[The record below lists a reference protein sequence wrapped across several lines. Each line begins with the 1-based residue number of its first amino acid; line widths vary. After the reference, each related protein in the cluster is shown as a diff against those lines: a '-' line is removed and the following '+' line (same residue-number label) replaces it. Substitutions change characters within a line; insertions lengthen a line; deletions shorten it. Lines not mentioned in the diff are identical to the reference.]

1 MGKNVAVSGYYGFDN
16 FGDEAILTCIVDHLR
31 SRGSNVAVIS
41 NNPKKT
47 ASMMQVFSVKN
58 FNLLA
63 VFALLAN
70 SDVLISGGG
79 SLLQG
84 VTSFKSLLY
93 YSLVIKMAQLLG
105 KKVIIFA
112 QGIGPLQKE
121 RSEKIVRG
129 LLEKADLITVRDEKS
144 LERVKNWGLKATLVN
159 DPVFSLDLPKHEA
172 DSGIVGVQLRDCK
185 TMNDILLNR
194 LADKIVSEFP
204 DKKIELYAFQKS
216 VDLKICKMFEKM
228 LKLRNPEIQT
238 EILHSLSQI
247 DFIIKISKL
256 DYMIAM
262 RFHAVLVALK
272 AGVRTL
278 AINYDTKVMKL
289 AYEALVPILTMNG
302 DDDYD
307 EAFTKM
313 RNLDT
318 KRLLAYAN
326 NKPFEW
332 NVFDPFIS

>member
-1 MGKNVAVSGYYGFDN
+1 MGKNVALSGYYGFDN
-16 FGDEAILTCIVDHLR
+16 FGDEAILACIVDHLR

-47 ASMMQVFSVKN
+47 SAMFQVFSVKN
-58 FNLLA
+58 FNILA

-79 SLLQG
+79 SLLQD

-172 DSGIVGVQLRDCK
+172 DSGIIGVQLRDCK

-272 AGVRTL
+272 CGVKTL

-289 AYEALVPILTMNG
+289 AYEALIPILTMNG

-307 EAFTKM
+307 EAFAKM
-313 RNLDT
+313 KNLDK
-318 KRLLAYAN
+318 KRIMDFAN

-332 NVFDPFIS
+332 NIFDPLIS

>member
-16 FGDEAILTCIVDHLR
+16 FGDEAILACIVDHLR

-47 ASMMQVFSVKN
+47 SAMLQVFSVKN
-58 FNLLA
+58 FNLFA
-63 VFALLAN
+63 VLTLLAN

-79 SLLQG
+79 SLLQD

-93 YSLVIKMAQLLG
+93 YSLIIKLAQMLG

-121 RSEKIVRG
+121 RSEKIVKG

-144 LERVKNWGLKATLVN
+144 LERVKNWGLNATLVN
-159 DPVFSLDLPKHEA
+159 DPVFSLDLPRHEE
-172 DSGIVGVQLRDCK
+172 DSGIVGIQLRDCK
-185 TMNDILLNR
+185 TMNDVLLNR
-194 LADKIVSEFP
+194 LADQIISEFP

-216 VDLKICKMFEKM
+216 VDLKICKIFEKM

-238 EILHSLSQI
+238 EILHSLSQV

-272 AGVRTL
+272 CGVKTL

-289 AYEALVPILTMNG
+289 AYEALIPILTMNG

-307 EAFTKM
+307 EAFAKM
-313 RNLDT
+313 KNLDK
-318 KRLLAYAN
+318 KRIMDFSN

>member
-79 SLLQG
+79 SLLQD

-159 DPVFSLDLPKHEA
+159 DPVFSLDLPKHET

-216 VDLKICKMFEKM
+216 VDLKICKIFEKM

-307 EAFTKM
+307 EAFAKM

>member
-16 FGDEAILTCIVDHLR
+16 FGDDAILSCIVERLR
-31 SRGSNVAVIS
+31 SVGSNVAVIS

-47 ASMMQVFSVKN
+47 SRMYQVFSVKN

-79 SLLQG
+79 SLLQD

-93 YSLVIKMAQLLG
+93 YSLVIRLALAMN
-105 KKVIIFA
+105 KKVVIFA
-112 QGIGPLQKE
+112 QGIGPLKSE
-121 RSEKIVRG
+121 SSEKMVKDILSKV
-129 LLEKADLITVRDEKS
+129 DLITVRDEKS
-144 LERVKNWGLKATLVN
+144 LERVKNWGLNATLVN
-159 DPVFSLDLPKHEA
+159 DPVFSLDLPQHEES
-172 DSGIVGVQLRDCK
+172 SGVIGVQLRDCK
-185 TMNDILLNR
+185 TMNDVLLNK
-194 LADKIVSEFP
+194 LADQIVSEFP

-216 VDLKICKMFEKM
+216 IDLKLCKMFEKM

-247 DFIIKISKL
+247 DFIIKISQL

-262 RFHAVLVALK
+262 RFHAVLVAIK
-272 AGVRTL
+272 CGVKTL
-278 AINYDTKVMKL
+278 AINYDVKVMKI
-289 AYEALVPILTMNG
+289 AYDALIPILTMNG

-307 EAFTKM
+307 AAFEKM
-313 RNLDT
+313 KALD
-318 KRLLAYAN
+318 KNKLLAFSN
-326 NKPFEW
+326 SKPFEW
-332 NVFDPFIS
+332 NLFDSILS

>member
-1 MGKNVAVSGYYGFDN
+1 MGKNVALSGYYGFDN
-16 FGDEAILTCIVDHLR
+16 FGDEAILACIVDHLR

-47 ASMMQVFSVKN
+47 SAMFQVFSVKN
-58 FNLLA
+58 FNILA

-79 SLLQG
+79 SLLQD

-129 LLEKADLITVRDEKS
+129 ILEKADLITVRDEKS

-172 DSGIVGVQLRDCK
+172 DSGIIGVQLRDCK

-272 AGVRTL
+272 CGVKTL

-289 AYEALVPILTMNG
+289 AYEALIPILTMNG

-307 EAFTKM
+307 EAFAKM
-313 RNLDT
+313 KNLDK
-318 KRLLAYAN
+318 KRIMDFAN

-332 NVFDPFIS
+332 NIFDPLIS

>member
-1 MGKNVAVSGYYGFDN
+1 MGKNVAISGYYGFDN
-16 FGDEAILTCIVDHLR
+16 FGDEAILACLVDHLR

-47 ASMMQVFSVKN
+47 SSMFQVFSVKN

-70 SDVLISGGG
+70 SEVLISGGG
-79 SLLQG
+79 SLLQD

-93 YSLVIKMAQLLG
+93 YSIVIKIALAMN

-112 QGIGPLQKE
+112 QGIGPLQSE
-121 RSEKIVRG
+121 RSEKIVKEI
-129 LLEKADLITVRDEKS
+129 LSKASLITVRDEKS
-144 LERVKNWGLKATLVN
+144 LERVKNWGLNASLVN
-159 DPVFSLDLPKHEA
+159 DPVFSLDLPQHEE

-185 TMNDILLNR
+185 TMNDLLLNQ
-194 LADKIVSEFP
+194 LADKIVNEFP

-216 VDLKICKMFEKM
+216 VDLKICKIFEKM

-238 EILHSLSQI
+238 EILHSLSQV

-262 RFHAVLVALK
+262 RFHAVLVAIK
-272 AGVRTL
+272 CGVKTL
-278 AINYDTKVMKL
+278 AINYDAKVMKL
-289 AYEALVPILTMNG
+289 AYEALIPILTMNG

-307 EAFTKM
+307 AAFEKM
-313 RNLDT
+313 KALN
-318 KRLLAYAN
+318 KNKLLNFAN

-332 NVFDPFIS
+332 GLFDPLIS

>member
-1 MGKNVAVSGYYGFDN
+1 MGKNVALSGYYGFDN
-16 FGDEAILTCIVDHLR
+16 FGDEAILACIVDHLR

-47 ASMMQVFSVKN
+47 SAMFQVFSVKN
-58 FNLLA
+58 FNILA

-79 SLLQG
+79 SLLQD

-144 LERVKNWGLKATLVN
+144 LERVKKWGLKATLVN

-172 DSGIVGVQLRDCK
+172 DSGIIGVQLRDCK

-272 AGVRTL
+272 CGVKTL

-289 AYEALVPILTMNG
+289 AYEALIPILTMNG

-307 EAFTKM
+307 EAFAKM
-313 RNLDT
+313 KNLDK
-318 KRLLAYAN
+318 KRIMDFAN

-332 NVFDPFIS
+332 NIFDPLIS

>member
-79 SLLQG
+79 SLLQD

-159 DPVFSLDLPKHEA
+159 DPVFSLDLPKHET

-216 VDLKICKMFEKM
+216 VDLKICKIFEKM

>member
-1 MGKNVAVSGYYGFDN
+1 MGKNVALSGYYGFDN
-16 FGDEAILTCIVDHLR
+16 FGDEAILACIVDHLR

-47 ASMMQVFSVKN
+47 SAMFQVFSVKN
-58 FNLLA
+58 FNILA

-79 SLLQG
+79 SLLQD

-272 AGVRTL
+272 CGVKTL

-289 AYEALVPILTMNG
+289 AYEALIPILTMNG

-307 EAFTKM
+307 EAFAKM
-313 RNLDT
+313 KNLDK
-318 KRLLAYAN
+318 KRIMDFAN

-332 NVFDPFIS
+332 NIFDPLIS

>member
-79 SLLQG
+79 SLLQD

>member
-79 SLLQG
+79 SLLQD

-121 RSEKIVRG
+121 RS
-129 LLEKADLITVRDEKS
+129 
-144 LERVKNWGLKATLVN
+144 
-159 DPVFSLDLPKHEA
+159 
-172 DSGIVGVQLRDCK
+172 
-185 TMNDILLNR
+185 
-194 LADKIVSEFP
+194 
-204 DKKIELYAFQKS
+204 
-216 VDLKICKMFEKM
+216 
-228 LKLRNPEIQT
+228 
-238 EILHSLSQI
+238 
-247 DFIIKISKL
+247 
-256 DYMIAM
+256 
-262 RFHAVLVALK
+262 
-272 AGVRTL
+272 
-278 AINYDTKVMKL
+278 
-289 AYEALVPILTMNG
+289 
-302 DDDYD
+302 
-307 EAFTKM
+307 
-313 RNLDT
+313 
-318 KRLLAYAN
+318 
-326 NKPFEW
+326 
-332 NVFDPFIS
+332 

>member
-1 MGKNVAVSGYYGFDN
+1 MGKNVALSGYYGFDN

-79 SLLQG
+79 SLLQD

-144 LERVKNWGLKATLVN
+144 LERVKKWGLKATLVN

-272 AGVRTL
+272 CGVKTL

-289 AYEALVPILTMNG
+289 AYEALIPILTMNG

-307 EAFTKM
+307 EAFAKM
-313 RNLDT
+313 KNLDK
-318 KRLLAYAN
+318 KRIMDFAN

-332 NVFDPFIS
+332 NIFDPLIS

>member
-79 SLLQG
+79 SLLQD

-159 DPVFSLDLPKHEA
+159 DPIFSLDLPKHET

>member
-79 SLLQG
+79 SLLQD

-159 DPVFSLDLPKHEA
+159 DPVFSLDLPKHET

-194 LADKIVSEFP
+194 LADKIVREFP

>member
-16 FGDEAILTCIVDHLR
+16 FGDEAILACIVDHLR

-47 ASMMQVFSVKN
+47 SAMFQVFSVKN
-58 FNLLA
+58 FNILA

-79 SLLQG
+79 SLLQD

-172 DSGIVGVQLRDCK
+172 DSGIIGVQLRDCK

-272 AGVRTL
+272 CGVKTL

-289 AYEALVPILTMNG
+289 AYEALIPILTMNG

-307 EAFTKM
+307 EAFAKM
-313 RNLDT
+313 KNLDK
-318 KRLLAYAN
+318 KRIMDFAN

-332 NVFDPFIS
+332 NIFDPLIS

>member
-16 FGDEAILTCIVDHLR
+16 FGDEAILACIVDHLR

-47 ASMMQVFSVKN
+47 SAMFQVFSVKN
-58 FNLLA
+58 FNILA

-79 SLLQG
+79 SLLQD

-272 AGVRTL
+272 CGVKTL

-289 AYEALVPILTMNG
+289 AYEALIPILTMNG

-307 EAFTKM
+307 EAFAKM
-313 RNLDT
+313 KNLDK
-318 KRLLAYAN
+318 KRIMDFAN

-332 NVFDPFIS
+332 NIFDPLIS

>member
-1 MGKNVAVSGYYGFDN
+1 MGKNVALSGYYGFDN
-16 FGDEAILTCIVDHLR
+16 FGDEAILACIVDHLR

-47 ASMMQVFSVKN
+47 SAMFQVFSVKN
-58 FNLLA
+58 FNILA

-79 SLLQG
+79 SLLQD

-144 LERVKNWGLKATLVN
+144 LERVKKWGLKATLVN

-272 AGVRTL
+272 CGVKTL

-289 AYEALVPILTMNG
+289 AYEALIPILTMNG

-307 EAFTKM
+307 EAFAKM
-313 RNLDT
+313 KNLDK
-318 KRLLAYAN
+318 KRIMDFAN

-332 NVFDPFIS
+332 NIFDPLIS

>member
-16 FGDEAILTCIVDHLR
+16 FGDEAILACIVDHLR

-47 ASMMQVFSVKN
+47 SAMFQVFSVKN
-58 FNLLA
+58 FNILA

-79 SLLQG
+79 SLLQD

-144 LERVKNWGLKATLVN
+144 LERVKKWGLKATLVN

-172 DSGIVGVQLRDCK
+172 DSGIIGVQLRDCK

-272 AGVRTL
+272 CGVKTL

-289 AYEALVPILTMNG
+289 AYEALIPILTMNG

-307 EAFTKM
+307 EAFAKM
-313 RNLDT
+313 KNLDK
-318 KRLLAYAN
+318 KRIMDFAN

-332 NVFDPFIS
+332 NIFDPLIS

>member
-1 MGKNVAVSGYYGFDN
+1 MGKNVALSGYYGFDN
-16 FGDEAILTCIVDHLR
+16 FGDEAILACIVDHLR

-47 ASMMQVFSVKN
+47 SAMFQVFSVKN
-58 FNLLA
+58 FNILA

-79 SLLQG
+79 SLLQD

-144 LERVKNWGLKATLVN
+144 LERVKKWGLKATLVN

-272 AGVRTL
+272 CGVKTL

-289 AYEALVPILTMNG
+289 AYEALIPILTMNG

-307 EAFTKM
+307 EAFAKM
-313 RNLDT
+313 KNLD
-318 KRLLAYAN
+318 KKWIMDFAN

-332 NVFDPFIS
+332 NIFDPLIS

>member
-1 MGKNVAVSGYYGFDN
+1 MGKNVAISGYYGFDN
-16 FGDEAILTCIVDHLR
+16 FGDDAILACIVERLR
-31 SRGSNVAVIS
+31 TLGCNVAIIS
-41 NNPKKT
+41 KNPKKT
-47 ASMMQVFSVKN
+47 SNMYQAFSVKN

-79 SLLQG
+79 SLLQD

-93 YSLVIKMAQLLG
+93 YSLVIKMAQAMG

-112 QGIGPLQKE
+112 QGIGPLKSE
-121 RSEKIVRG
+121 FSEKIVKG
-129 LLEKADLITVRDEKS
+129 VLSKANLITVRDEKS
-144 LERVKNWGLKATLVN
+144 LERVKNWGLNATLVN
-159 DPVFSLDLPKHEA
+159 DPVFSLDLPQHGEN
-172 DSGIVGVQLRDCK
+172 SGVVGVQLRDCK
-185 TMNDILLNR
+185 TMNDVLLNR

-216 VDLKICKMFEKM
+216 IDLNICKTFEKM

-247 DFIIKISKL
+247 DFIIKISQL

-262 RFHAVLVALK
+262 RFHAVLVAIK
-272 AGVRTL
+272 CGVKTL
-278 AINYDTKVMKL
+278 AINYDAKVMKL
-289 AYEALVPILTMNG
+289 AYDALIPILTMNG

-307 EAFTKM
+307 SAFEKM
-313 RNLDT
+313 NMLD
-318 KRLLAYAN
+318 KNKLLAFAN
-326 NKPFEW
+326 SKPFEW
-332 NVFDPFIS
+332 GLFDSILT

>member
-1 MGKNVAVSGYYGFDN
+1 MGKNVTISGYYGFDN
-16 FGDEAILTCIVDHLR
+16 FGDEAILACIVDHLR

-47 ASMMQVFSVKN
+47 SALFQVFSVKN

-79 SLLQG
+79 SLLQDT
-84 VTSFKSLLY
+84 TSFKSLLY
-93 YSLVIKMAQLLG
+93 YSLVIKIAQLLG
-105 KKVIIFA
+105 KPVIIFA
-112 QGIGPLQKE
+112 QGIGPLQRE
-121 RSEKIVRG
+121 RSEKIVKG
-129 LLEKADLITVRDEKS
+129 LLEKAALITVRDEKS
-144 LERVKNWGLKATLVN
+144 LERVKNWGLNAKLVN
-159 DPVFSLDLPKHEA
+159 DPVFSLDLPRHDK
-172 DSGIVGVQLRDCK
+172 DSGIVGIQLRDCK
-185 TMNDILLNR
+185 TMNDVLLNR

-216 VDLKICKMFEKM
+216 IDLKICKTFEKM
-228 LKLRNPEIQT
+228 LKLRAPEIQT

-262 RFHAVLVALK
+262 RFHAVLVAIK
-272 AGVRTL
+272 AGVKTL

-307 EAFTKM
+307 EAFEKM
-313 RNLDT
+313 KKLDS
-318 KRLLAYAN
+318 KKLLAFAN

-332 NVFDPFIS
+332 GVFDPLIS